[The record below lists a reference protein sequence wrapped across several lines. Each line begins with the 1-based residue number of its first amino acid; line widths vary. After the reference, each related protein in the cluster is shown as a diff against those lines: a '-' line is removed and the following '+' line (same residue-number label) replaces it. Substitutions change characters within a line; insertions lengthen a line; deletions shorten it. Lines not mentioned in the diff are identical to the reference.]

1 MLNPKN
7 GEDAAEVPSAPP
19 VVAARRIHESRDSP
33 ALPKRHPVKRLESL
47 DPPKESIHSS
57 DDLVFESCLRFFFF
71 YLFEVEMMA
80 FSKLILQIN
89 VNVFGSW

>member
-7 GEDAAEVPSAPP
+7 GEEAAEVPSAPP
-19 VVAARRIHESRDSP
+19 VLAARRIHQDSP

-57 DDLVFESCLRFFFF
+57 GI
-71 YLFEVEMMA
+71 
-80 FSKLILQIN
+80 LIQDA
-89 VNVFGSW
+89 